1 MASPILDIIEYTDPV
16 CSWAWGSEPKLRL
29 LRWRYGE
36 RANWRRVMGGLVG
49 DAGAGKPDWD
59 RARAAE
65 RMSDYWKR
73 VFVIT
78 GQSYPKPMRLMLRST
93 DPAGRAVKAAE
104 LQGEAVAARVLRRLR
119 ESIFIFGIGPQT
131 PEELATAAA
140 GVPGLDV
147 GRWLADMAS
156 EPVAAAYQAD
166 WAETR
171 DPNAYVR
178 DLKDEAVGNGALKH
192 SEGHDRYAFPTL
204 IFRGPGGDHSVPG
217 WAGYETYIAAM
228 EAAAPGSSAS
238 PKPGP
243 TPAQAFDHWGCLTA
257 KEVEVIL
264 GAGAALPAD
273 VVAHNWGDGLVWFS
287 ATEAAAR
294 GLALQHA

>member
-1 MASPILDIIEYTDPV
+1 MTHPVVDIIEYTDPV

-29 LRWRYGE
+29 LRWRYE
-36 RANWRRVMGGLVG
+36 DRANWRRVMGGLVG
-49 DAGAGKPDWD
+49 DGGAGKPDWD

-119 ESIFIFGIGPQT
+119 ESIFIFGVGPQT
-131 PEELATAAA
+131 AEEFTIAAA

-147 GRWLADMAS
+147 PRWLTDMAS

-178 DLKDEAVGNGALKH
+178 ELKDEAVGNGSLKH
-192 SEGHDRYAFPTL
+192 SEGRDRYAFPTL
-204 IFRGPGGDHSVPG
+204 IFRGPGGEHTVPG
-217 WAGYETYIAAM
+217 WAHFEAYVDAM
-228 EAAAPGSSAS
+228 EAAAPGSTAN
-238 PKPGP
+238 PRPGP
-243 TPAQAFDHWGCLTA
+243 TPAQAFERWASLTA

-264 GAGAALPAD
+264 GANAIPPAD
-273 VVAHNWGDGLVWFS
+273 AVAHHWGDGLIYFS
-287 ATEAAAR
+287 AAEAAAH
-294 GLALQHA
+294 GLALQPA

>member
-1 MASPILDIIEYTDPV
+1 MTHPVLDIIEYTDPV

-29 LRWRYGE
+29 LRWRYGD

-93 DPAGRAVKAAE
+93 DPAGHAVKAAE

-119 ESIFIFGIGPQT
+119 ESIFIFGVGPQT
-131 PEELATAAA
+131 AEEFTVAAA

-147 GRWLADMAS
+147 SRWLTDMAS
-156 EPVAAAYQAD
+156 EPIAAAYHAD

-178 DLKDEAVGNGALKH
+178 DLKDEAVGNGSLKH

-204 IFRGPGGDHSVPG
+204 IFRGPGGEHTVPG
-217 WAGYETYIAAM
+217 WAHFEAYVDAM
-228 EAAAPGSSAS
+228 EAAAPGSTA
-238 PKPGP
+238 KPRPDP
-243 TPAQAFDHWGCLTA
+243 TPAEAFARWGSLTA
-257 KEVEVIL
+257 KEVETIL
-264 GAGAALPAD
+264 GPGAILPAD
-273 VVAHNWGDGLVWFS
+273 VVPHDWGDGLVYFS
-287 ATEAAAR
+287 AAEAGAR
-294 GLALQHA
+294 GLAYQPA